1 MATIIHP
8 ATEIYYPDS
17 DGQPMAESD
26 FQREPLIYAVESLRI
41 HFRQRKDVYVSGNMF
56 LYYEEGNPKAVVAP
70 DVFVVIG
77 APNRDRYSYK
87 LWQEPKGP
95 DFVLEITSK
104 STRTEDRGA
113 KRGIYALLGVSEY
126 WQYDPTGDYLKP
138 PLQAYRLIGE
148 NYWPLPA
155 ATRSDGSRVMHSAV
169 LGLELR
175 LENGILRFYD
185 PLTGQKLL
193 SHEESEQTRREAEQ
207 AHQQAEQAR
216 QQAEQARQQAEQA
229 RQQAEQA
236 RQEAEEWARREAEE
250 RQALEVRLA
259 ELEQRLRKADNQ

>member
-1 MATIIHP
+1 MSTVIHP

-41 HFRQRKDVYVSGNMF
+41 YFRGREDIYVSGNMF
-56 LYYEEGNPKAVVAP
+56 LYYEQGNPKAVVAP
-70 DVFVVIG
+70 DVFAVIG

-104 STRTEDRGA
+104 STRSEDRGP

-126 WQYDPTGDYLKP
+126 WQYDPTGDYLQP
-138 PLQAYRLIGE
+138 PLQAFRLVDE
-148 NYWPLPA
+148 NYWPMPAETLP
-155 ATRSDGSRVMHSAV
+155 DGAMVMHSAV
-169 LGLELR
+169 LGLDLR

-193 SHEESEQTRREAEQ
+193 SHEEAEQTR
-207 AHQQAEQAR
+207 QQAEQVR

-236 RQEAEEWARREAEE
+236 LREAEE
-250 RQALEVRLA
+250 RASREMEERQVLEARLA
-259 ELEQRLRKADNQ
+259 ELERRLRDADNK

>member
-1 MATIIHP
+1 MSTVIHP
-8 ATEIYYPDS
+8 ATEVYYPDS

-41 HFRQRKDVYVSGNMF
+41 YFRGREDIYVSGNMF

-95 DFVLEITSK
+95 DFVLEVTSK

-126 WQYDPTGDYLKP
+126 WQYDPTGDYLQP
-138 PLQAYRLIGE
+138 PLQAFRLVDE
-148 NYWPLPA
+148 NYWPMPAETLP
-155 ATRSDGSRVMHSAV
+155 DGGIVMHSEV
-169 LGLELR
+169 LGLDLR

-185 PLTGQKLL
+185 PLTGRKLF
-193 SHEESEQTRREAEQ
+193 SHEE
-207 AHQQAEQAR
+207 AEQAR

-236 RQEAEEWARREAEE
+236 LREAEERARRETVE

-259 ELEQRLRKADNQ
+259 ELERRLRNADNK

>member
-1 MATIIHP
+1 MATVIHP

-77 APNRDRYSYK
+77 TSNQDRYSYK

-104 STRTEDRGA
+104 STRTEDRGP

-126 WQYDPTGDYLKP
+126 WQYDPTSDYLKP
-138 PLQAYRLIGE
+138 PLQAYRLIDE
-148 NYWPLPA
+148 NYWPIPAEILP
-155 ATRSDGSRVMHSAV
+155 DGSLVMHSVV
-169 LGLELR
+169 LGLDLR

-193 SHEESEQTRREAEQ
+193 SHEE
-207 AHQQAEQAR
+207 AEQAR
-216 QQAEQARQQAEQA
+216 QQAEQAR
-229 RQQAEQA
+229 R
-236 RQEAEEWARREAEE
+236 EAEERVRREAEE
-250 RQALEVRLA
+250 RQALEARVA
-259 ELEQRLRKADNQ
+259 ELERRLRNADNQ